1 MNDDEYRAIRSG
13 VVRGGCRPQCRLV
26 QASPRVR
33 GRLLPDEPPHEFA
46 IVTRGGAEL
55 MLQRV
60 ARGEKAGPVN
70 SNGWSV
76 YLRLSGEG
84 ILQLLEQIQ
93 RDTPV
98 LAGPWRK
105 FYGDV
110 EFEIADPDGHRLC
123 LGELLP
129 ESIQLP
135 SPKE

>member
-1 MNDDEYRAIRSG
+1 MTSIERSVPVLCVADVG
-13 VVRGGCRPQCRLV
+13 RSVDWYK
-26 QASPRVR
+26 RVL
-33 GRLLPDEPPHEFA
+33 GFEGDCFPDAPPHEFA

-60 ARGEKAGPVN
+60 ARGERAGPVN

-93 RDTPV
+93 LETPV

-105 FYGDV
+105 FYGD
-110 EFEIADPDGHRLC
+110 
-123 LGELLP
+123 
-129 ESIQLP
+129 
-135 SPKE
+135 